1 VEARLWRF
9 TVLDV
14 TIGTASAIAFALFV
28 WMVRQDLSRMDR
40 DDEQETATVH
50 RLPTRRATAEPTP
63 AEAAQELDGELPSA
77 SAG

>member
-1 VEARLWRF
+1 
-9 TVLDV
+9 
-14 TIGTASAIAFALFV
+14 
-28 WMVRQDLSRMDR
+28 MVRQDLSRMDR